1 MGSTASPCP
10 PVVTTPS
17 PTSAKPRVSTSVT
30 QCTTSAGTSGGVG
43 GAKSARTPWGG
54 QGEGR
59 AVLDPHSP
67 SPQPYIMP
75 QPTGTLCRPHLA
87 GPGVLASPGSAGPG
101 AARAA
106 LGVQQQ
112 LAAPALQGSL
122 PKTEA
127 GAAGTAGLGAD
138 DLAGG
143 NFVSTPL
150 HPSCVPR
157 GQRWGGGTHRFG
169 GELVLGLQ
177 EAGWRGGEGGRCW
190 LSPRAALGVAVLPR
204 GTATRILTG
213 TPRRGRL
220 CRERRQWRGPHRQGA
235 TVPPR
240 WEQTSPSNFLPP
252 P

>member
-10 PVVTTPS
+10 PVATTPS

-75 QPTGTLCRPHLA
+75 QPTGTPCRPHLA
-87 GPGVLASPGSAGPG
+87 GPGVLVRPGSAGPG

-112 LAAPALQGSL
+112 LAAAALEGGL

-143 NFVSTPL
+143 IWSAPPCIPPACPGV
-150 HPSCVPR
+150 
-157 GQRWGGGTHRFG
+157 
-169 GELVLGLQ
+169 
-177 EAGWRGGEGGRCW
+177 RGGEEARTVLEVNWCWGCRRLGGGEVKGAGAGCPPEPPSVW
-190 LSPRAALGVAVLPR
+190 LSCPGAQPPESSLVPHAVAGSAER
-204 GTATRILTG
+204 GGSGGDPIG
-213 TPRRGRL
+213 
-220 CRERRQWRGPHRQGA
+220 RGPQSHHGGSKH
-235 TVPPR
+235 PPADL
-240 WEQTSPSNFLPP
+240 LPP